1 MGKKIPLR
9 QCVGCREM
17 KTKKEMI
24 RVIKTPENEV
34 VLDAKGKQN
43 GRGAYLCFSA
53 ECLQKARRSKGLE
66 RSLKISIPDEIYDRL
81 EEELMLGLAAKAGKV
96 ASGEFSTEKE
106 VKSGNACLVIV
117 AEDASDNTKKL
128 FRNMCKYY
136 EVPMEIFATKE
147 ELGHWI
153 GKAYRASIC
162 ILDEGFAK
170 SIVKKISLN
179 MEG

>member
-1 MGKKIPLR
+1 MTQNSK
-9 QCVGCREM
+9 
-17 KTKKEMI
+17 
-24 RVIKTPENEV
+24 
-34 VLDAKGKQN
+34 VL
-43 GRGAYLCFSA
+43 S
-53 ECLQKARRSKGLE
+53 
-66 RSLKISIPDEIYDRL
+66 
-81 EEELMLGLAAKAGKV
+81 MLGLAAKAGKV
-96 ASGEFSTEKE
+96 ASGEFSTEK
-106 VKSGNACLVIV
+106 
-117 AEDASDNTKKL
+117 DTKKM

>member
-1 MGKKIPLR
+1 MDNRQKILNL
-9 QCVGCREM
+9 
-17 KTKKEMI
+17 I
-24 RVIKTPENEV
+24 
-34 VLDAKGKQN
+34 
-43 GRGAYLCFSA
+43 
-53 ECLQKARRSKGLE
+53 
-66 RSLKISIPDEIYDRL
+66 
-81 EEELMLGLAAKAGKV
+81 GLATKAGKT
-96 ASGEFSTEKE
+96 ASGEFSTEKA
-106 VKSGNACLVIV
+106 VKGGTAHLVIV
-117 AEDASDNTKKL
+117 SEEASDNTKKM

-170 SIVKKISLN
+170 SIVKKINLN